1 MKSHLVL
8 APDLQFAELERVLSA
23 QGWAG
28 GPAVAFAPLVP
39 GEPELGRWTKESA
52 ALDYACNPAIWF
64 RTLDGR
70 DVSDA
75 DWSALGAELRHL
87 DGAAAVALLD
97 EPFEERVLV
106 GLFAVRALGATDAAG
121 RVERL
126 ARDARP
132 LVREVAL
139 QVRAEWAG

>member
-1 MKSHLVL
+1 MTRRLVL
-8 APDLQFAELERVLSA
+8 EPGLQFVELDAVLSSH
-23 QGWAG
+23 GWSG
-28 GPAVAFAPLVP
+28 GPAVTFAPLVP
-39 GEPELGRWTKESA
+39 GEPELARWTKQSA

-75 DWSALGAELRHL
+75 DWSALTVELRHV

-97 EPFEERVLV
+97 EPFEESVLV
-106 GLFAVRALGATDAAG
+106 GLFAVRALGATDADG

-126 ARDARP
+126 ASDPRP
-132 LVREVAL
+132 LVRELAL

>member
-1 MKSHLVL
+1 MTRRLVL
-8 APDLQFAELERVLSA
+8 APDLPFAELERALTA
-23 QGWAG
+23 QGWSG
-28 GPAVAFAPLVP
+28 GSTVAFAPLVP
-39 GEPELGRWTKESA
+39 GEPELACWTKQSA
-52 ALDYACNPAIWF
+52 ALDYSCNPAIWF

-75 DWSALGAELRHL
+75 DWTALTVELRHV

-106 GLFAVRALGATDAAG
+106 GLFAVRALGATNAVG

-126 ARDARP
+126 ASDPRP
-132 LVREVAL
+132 LVRELAL
-139 QVRAEWAG
+139 QVRVEWAG